1 MDQENKKKEQ
11 QLKERENI
19 VQTLKKK
26 EARNKEL
33 EDKLSNVE
41 DKLDKLTETVLSKNE
56 LQRLAN
62 NADKQNAI
70 QQ

>member
-1 MDQENKKKEQ
+1 M
-11 QLKERENI
+11 KERENI

-33 EDKLSNVE
+33 EEKLSNVE
-41 DKLDKLTETVLSKNE
+41 DKLDKLTESVLSKNE

>member
-1 MDQENKKKEQ
+1 
-11 QLKERENI
+11 LKERENI

-33 EDKLSNVE
+33 EEKLTNVE
-41 DKLDKLTETVLSKNE
+41 DKLDKLTESVLSKNE

>member
-1 MDQENKKKEQ
+1 M
-11 QLKERENI
+11 KERENI

-33 EDKLSNVE
+33 EEKLTNVE
-41 DKLDKLTETVLSKNE
+41 DKLDKLTESVLSKNE

>member
-1 MDQENKKKEQ
+1 M
-11 QLKERENI
+11 KERENI

-33 EDKLSNVE
+33 EEKLSNVE

-56 LQRLAN
+56 L
-62 NADKQNAI
+62 
-70 QQ
+70 

>member
-33 EDKLSNVE
+33 EEKLSNVE
-41 DKLDKLTETVLSKNE
+41 DKLDKLTESVLSKNE

>member
-1 MDQENKKKEQ
+1 MEKENKQKEQ

-33 EDKLSNVE
+33 EEKLSNVE
-41 DKLDKLTETVLSKNE
+41 DKLDRLTESVLSKNE

-62 NADKQNAI
+62 NADK
-70 QQ
+70 

>member
-1 MDQENKKKEQ
+1 
-11 QLKERENI
+11 LKERENI

-33 EDKLSNVE
+33 EEKLSNVE

>member
-1 MDQENKKKEQ
+1 M
-11 QLKERENI
+11 KERENI

>member
-1 MDQENKKKEQ
+1 M
-11 QLKERENI
+11 KERENI

-33 EDKLSNVE
+33 EAKLSNVE

-62 NADKQNAI
+62 NADKNNQI
-70 QQ
+70 QDQQQQQQQQ

>member
-1 MDQENKKKEQ
+1 
-11 QLKERENI
+11 LKERENI

>member
-1 MDQENKKKEQ
+1 M
-11 QLKERENI
+11 KERENI

-33 EDKLSNVE
+33 EEKLTNVE

>member
-1 MDQENKKKEQ
+1 V
-11 QLKERENI
+11 KERENI

-33 EDKLSNVE
+33 EAKLSNVE

-62 NADKQNAI
+62 NADKNNQI
-70 QQ
+70 QDQQQQQQQQ